1 MLQKRKFINYLL
13 YLRKFWV
20 LIYFYQLYLKF
31 MEIFEFQF
39 LILIFQGVSISIL
52 RNIQI
57 LLEIK
62 ITQKTLPYIIPHRFS
77 IYVYKIGNP
86 RQKFPIQQ
94 TNQHFHLQRK
104 LHFKTSLNRKLN
116 FYIYLWKIRFSRIF
130 FIIFIQLCMYEGT
143 CVGESTRTVYFD
155 GKFYEKFFSKLTYL
169 LKILEES
176 FLF

>member
-77 IYVYKIGNP
+77 IYVYKIVNP

-94 TNQHFHLQRK
+94 TNQHFHLQWK
-104 LHFKTSLNRKLN
+104 LHLKTSLNRKLN
-116 FYIYLWKIRFSRIF
+116 FNIYLWKIRFSRIF
-130 FIIFIQLCMYEGT
+130 FYNLHSIMYVWRYLRRWKYKNSLFWWEVLWEIF
-143 CVGESTRTVYFD
+143 F
-155 GKFYEKFFSKLTYL
+155 
-169 LKILEES
+169 
-176 FLF
+176 